1 MNRYNKMQQ
10 AREDLVKGIISD
22 EEFFDIMEECEH
34 AISTLMDQE
43 EVAKYFQD
51 YDYSVLPVVD
61 LENRLVGIITID
73 DVVDIIEEE
82 ATEDMEKMA
91 AILPSEKP
99 YDQTTIFET
108 YKARMPWLLLLM
120 ISATFTGKIIES
132 FEELA
137 IIEENNIPKDVI
149 EMEITESIFSD
160 EDRAAIKLMYDLK
173 KRNFTLSMDDFG
185 SGYSSLNLLR
195 ELPIDTLKIDKGF
208 LETTDESVRSRV
220 IVEEIISM
228 ATKINIKTICE
239 GVETE
244 QQRDFLKQAGC
255 DMAQGFFYA
264 RPMPL
269 EEFEELL
276 DNEK

>member
-1 MNRYNKMQQ
+1 
-10 AREDLVKGIISD
+10 
-22 EEFFDIMEECEH
+22 
-34 AISTLMDQE
+34 
-43 EVAKYFQD
+43 
-51 YDYSVLPVVD
+51 
-61 LENRLVGIITID
+61 
-73 DVVDIIEEE
+73 
-82 ATEDMEKMA
+82 
-91 AILPSEKP
+91 
-99 YDQTTIFET
+99 
-108 YKARMPWLLLLM
+108 
-120 ISATFTGKIIES
+120 
-132 FEELA
+132 
-137 IIEENNIPKDVI
+137 
-149 EMEITESIFSD
+149 MEITESIFSD

-208 LETTDESVRSRV
+208 LDTTDDSARSRV

-255 DMAQGFFYA
+255 EMAQGFFYA
-264 RPMPL
+264 RPMPQAD
-269 EEFEELL
+269 FEELL